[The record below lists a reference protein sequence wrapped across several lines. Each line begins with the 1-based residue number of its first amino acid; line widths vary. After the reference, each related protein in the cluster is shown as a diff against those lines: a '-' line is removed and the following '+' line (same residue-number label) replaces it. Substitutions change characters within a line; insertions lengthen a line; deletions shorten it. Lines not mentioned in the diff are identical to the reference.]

1 MARYVIKLGSAMAS
15 QDAVLAAVCD
25 EVARRRAAGDDVV
38 IVSSGAIARGL
49 LVLDRPSR
57 PNTIDELQAASAVGQ
72 GKLFRLWDETL
83 ASRGVT
89 GAQVLLTSFDLSV
102 REHYLN
108 ARRTLQ
114 TLLSWDIVPVVN
126 ENDTTATEE
135 ISFSDNDFLAA
146 QVAILVGADLMA
158 VLTDTDGV
166 YTADP
171 RRDPDAR
178 LVPEVRDM
186 AELDALQIGHNA
198 GPMGTGGM
206 RSKVVAAEIAAA
218 GGIETVICS
227 GIRPEALTRAL
238 DGEPEGTRFRAG
250 GARYSSFKLWLK
262 YARPSQGTIRVDAGA
277 AQALRHGGTSLLP
290 VGVVGVEGDF
300 DVGDAVDV
308 TVDGEPVGK
317 GIASYTAAELRQV
330 AGLKSSEV
338 RERLPRAGEEAIHR
352 DHFVLA

>member
-1 MARYVIKLGSAMAS
+1 MARYVVKLGSAMAS
-15 QDAVLAAVCD
+15 QDAVLEAVCD

-38 IVSSGAIARGL
+38 LVSSGAIARGL
-49 LVLDRPSR
+49 IALDRPDR
-57 PNTIDELQAASAVGQ
+57 PSAIDELQALSAVGQ
-72 GKLFRLWDETL
+72 GKLFRLWDEAL
-83 ASRGVT
+83 AARGVT
-89 GAQVLLTSFDLSV
+89 GAQVLLTLFDLSY

-108 ARRTLQ
+108 ARQTLQ
-114 TLLSWDIVPVVN
+114 RLLAWEIVPVVN

-146 QVAILVGADLMA
+146 QVAILVGADLLV

-166 YTADP
+166 FTADP

-178 LVPEVRDM
+178 LVREVRDM
-186 AELDALQIGHNA
+186 AELDALQIGHNT

-227 GIRPEALTRAL
+227 GVRPGALARAL
-238 DGEPEGTRFRAG
+238 DGAPEGTRFRAG
-250 GARYSSFKLWLK
+250 GPRYSSFKLWLK
-262 YARPSQGTIRVDAGA
+262 YARPSQGTIHVDAGA
-277 AQALRHGGTSLLP
+277 ARALRHGGTSLLP

-308 TVDGEPVGK
+308 AFDGEPVGK
-317 GIASYTAAELRQV
+317 GIASYSAAELRQV